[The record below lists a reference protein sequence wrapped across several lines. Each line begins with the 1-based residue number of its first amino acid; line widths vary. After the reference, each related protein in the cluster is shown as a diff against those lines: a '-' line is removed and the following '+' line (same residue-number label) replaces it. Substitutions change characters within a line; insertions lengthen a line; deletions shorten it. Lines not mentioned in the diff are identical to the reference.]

1 MSDHPVVVIGA
12 GMGGLATALRL
23 AHQGLDVT
31 VLEAADAPGGK
42 LRQALVDGQ
51 PIDSGPTVFT
61 MRWVFDQLFAAV
73 GTSLD
78 AELRVQPLSVLARH
92 WWDDGSQL
100 DLYADPAASL
110 DAVAR
115 FAGPAE
121 ARRFQAFCARA
132 RAVYQTLETPYICNP
147 TPHPAGLTWDI
158 GLQGLATLTALGPL
172 SNLWS
177 SLGRQFQDARLRQ
190 LFARYATYTGSSPWQ
205 APATLML
212 IAQVEMAG
220 VWSVDGGMH
229 ALARCLER
237 LARARGAVFRYGTAC
252 ERIELTQGRVSGVR
266 LANGERLRADSVV
279 FNGDTAALRSG
290 LLGEP
295 LRRAV
300 KPRAPQRS
308 LSALT
313 WSLNAP
319 ACTLPLDRHNLFFQ
333 RVDQRSYADEF
344 TDIFQRDRLP
354 RAPTV
359 YVCAQDRGTPGAAPD
374 SVLKGGR
381 ERLFALVN
389 APAAGDRHTTTPE
402 DIDRCETQAFDLLSR
417 CGLTLSPQGP
427 TIQRTTPAD
436 FHQRFPATGGALYG
450 QASHGWGSAFAR
462 SGASTPVP
470 GLYLAGGSVH
480 PGPGV
485 PMATLSGRFAAEAL
499 LASPALTRRFRPVAT
514 SGGTSTPSATTAN
527 TA

>member
-1 MSDHPVVVIGA
+1 
-12 GMGGLATALRL
+12 MGGLATALRL

-31 VLEAADAPGGK
+31 VVEAAAAPGGK
-42 LRQALVDGQ
+42 LRQPLVDGVA
-51 PIDSGPTVFT
+51 IDSGPTVFT
-61 MRWVFDQLFAAV
+61 MRWVFDRLFADV
-73 GTSLD
+73 GTSLET
-78 AELRVQPLSVLARH
+78 ELRIQPLTVLARH

-100 DLYADPAASL
+100 DLHADPAASL

-115 FAGPAE
+115 FAGSAE
-121 ARRFQAFCARA
+121 ARRFQAFCERA
-132 RAVYQTLETPYICNP
+132 RAVYQTLEAPYICNP
-147 TPHPAGLTWDI
+147 APNPAQLTWDI
-158 GLQGLATLTALGPL
+158 GLKGLATLTALGPL

-177 SLGRQFQDARLRQ
+177 SLGRQFKDQRLRQ

-220 VWSVDGGMH
+220 VWSIDGGMH

-237 LARARGAVFRYGTAC
+237 LARERGAVFRYGAAC
-252 ERIELTQGRVSGVR
+252 ERIELTHGRVSGVR
-266 LANGERLRADSVV
+266 LANGESLRADSVV

-300 KPRAPQRS
+300 KPKAPQRS
-308 LSALT
+308 LSAVT

-319 ACTLPLDRHNLFFQ
+319 ASALPLDRHNLFFQ
-333 RVDQRSYADEF
+333 RVDKASYKDEF
-344 TDIFQRDRLP
+344 TDIFQRSRLP
-354 RAPTV
+354 QAPTV
-359 YVCAQDRGTPGAAPD
+359 YLCAQDRGNPNDAP
-374 SVLKGGR
+374 SGGR
-381 ERLFALVN
+381 ERLLALVN
-389 APAAGDRHTTTPE
+389 APAVGDRDTTSE
-402 DIDRCETQAFDLLSR
+402 DIDRCETQAFQLLNR
-417 CGLTLSPQGP
+417 CGRSLSPHSPGSL
-427 TIQRTTPAD
+427 RTTPAD
-436 FHQRFPATGGALYG
+436 FHRLFPATGGALYG

-462 SGASTPVP
+462 SSANTPVP
-470 GLYLAGGSVH
+470 GLFLAGGSVH

-485 PMATLSGRFAAEAL
+485 PMATLSGQYAAAAL
-499 LASPALTRRFRPVAT
+499 MASPALTRRFHPAAT